1 VQKKSRAHKKDECG
15 GVAEP
20 LFSYTLP
27 VDSKLFGRVRIRCW
41 AEGEARPSPWSKPV
55 ALPRVKEH
63 CDGKDDL
70 HRQSVM
76 KEMGRYFKGLS
87 QHVTYGHPVWY
98 RIGNPPSHNTWG
110 GDSMPPPPP
119 PTEKEKQKGLV
130 MAPVPYDVPRLPNDI
145 EGLRV
150 AGDELAA
157 FYREMGVPGG
167 GGGLL
172 FGMRVDHVLVRR
184 LRHTSTHTAT

>member
-1 VQKKSRAHKKDECG
+1 
-15 GVAEP
+15 
-20 LFSYTLP
+20 
-27 VDSKLFGRVRIRCW
+27 
-41 AEGEARPSPWSKPV
+41 
-55 ALPRVKEH
+55 
-63 CDGKDDL
+63 
-70 HRQSVM
+70 
-76 KEMGRYFKGLS
+76 
-87 QHVTYGHPVWY
+87 
-98 RIGNPPSHNTWG
+98 
-110 GDSMPPPPP
+110 
-119 PTEKEKQKGLV
+119 V